1 MDKYTVYVGM
11 DVHARSITALAL
23 NKETGETA
31 KKRFGT
37 NHIPS
42 DIADWALGLGDKVC
56 IAYESGCTGVW
67 LARELRALG
76 VDCEVIAIST
86 MARSTKDKQ
95 GKCDKLD
102 AKAILREMVNPLS
115 SYSCIYIPTEAEE
128 GLRDLCRVYASIR
141 DDVKRKR
148 QELSGFLMRHGHVW
162 NEKTKTGRAK
172 RPRGRAYEKWLNAIS
187 FNDADTQSTF
197 CVYRRRKDM
206 VEKELADV
214 KHELKKRSEKPDVA
228 PYVEALTQV
237 KGLDTLSALIV
248 KAEFCDFERFSSGRK
263 VSSWLGTVPLNSSS
277 GEKVIH
283 GGITKA
289 GDKYLRRTLIE
300 AVCSIGSWGP
310 SVSKGSEGSD
320 PAISSMARTAN
331 RRLKERYAHLTHD
344 LGKHTNKAKV
354 AVVSE
359 LVRWCWAIGLKVQ
372 RSIL

>member
-11 DVHARSITALAL
+11 DVHARSITAQAL
-23 NKETGETA
+23 NKKTGEIA
-31 KKRFGT
+31 KKRFGASHT
-37 NHIPS
+37 PS
-42 DIADWALGLGDKVC
+42 DIADWALSLGDKAY

-76 VDCEVIAIST
+76 VDCDVIAIST

-102 AKAILREMVNPLS
+102 AKAILREMINPLS
-115 SYSCIYIPTEAEE
+115 SYSCVYIPTEAEE
-128 GLRDLCRVYASIR
+128 GLRDLCRAYASIR
-141 DDVKRKR
+141 DDVKRKK

-162 NEKTKTGRAK
+162 NERTRTGRAK
-172 RPRGRAYEKWLNAIS
+172 RPKGRDYEKWLNSIS
-187 FNDADTQSTF
+187 FDDADTQSAF
-197 CVYRRRKDM
+197 CTYRRRKDM
-206 VEKELADV
+206 AEKELMDV
-214 KHELKKRSEKPDVA
+214 KRELKERSEKPDVA

-237 KGLDTLSALIV
+237 KGIDTLSALIV
-248 KAEFCDFERFSSGRK
+248 KAEFCDFKRFSSGRK

-277 GEKVIH
+277 GEKMVH

-289 GDKYLRRTLIE
+289 GDRYLRRTLIE
-300 AVCSIGSWGP
+300 AVCSIGSW
-310 SVSKGSEGSD
+310 SSSASKGSEGRD

-354 AVVSE
+354 AVVNE
-359 LVRWCWAIGLKVQ
+359 LVRWCWVIGLEVQ
-372 RSIL
+372 RGI